1 MDFTSETKTVAQ
13 VDSRRALTL
22 ARTQERIVD
31 TEVRIARLEKTL
43 HTHRSRHGTLHVEA
57 MLVGFKGELV
67 GLMDRVR
74 ILQNPAAQI

>member
-1 MDFTSETKTVAQ
+1 
-13 VDSRRALTL
+13 
-22 ARTQERIVD
+22 
-31 TEVRIARLEKTL
+31 VRIARLEKTL

-57 MLVGFKGELV
+57 MLVVFKGELV

>member
-13 VDSRRALTL
+13 ADSRRALTL

-31 TEVRIARLEKTL
+31 MEARIARLEKTL
-43 HTHRSRHGTLHVEA
+43 HARRSRHGTLHIEA
-57 MLVGFKGELV
+57 MLGVFRGKLV
-67 GLMDRVR
+67 GLMDQLR